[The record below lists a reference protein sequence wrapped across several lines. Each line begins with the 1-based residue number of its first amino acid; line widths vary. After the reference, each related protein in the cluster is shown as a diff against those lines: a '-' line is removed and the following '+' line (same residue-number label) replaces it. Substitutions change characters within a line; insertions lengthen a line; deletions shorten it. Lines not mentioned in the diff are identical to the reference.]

1 MANPKPTGAEVLVA
15 CAQNRVKQEM
25 RLKNKVHAVTVRR
38 EREVQ
43 SKQSKT
49 LE

>member
-1 MANPKPTGAEVLVA
+1 MAKPKPTGAEVLVGEP
-15 CAQNRVKQEM
+15 QNRAKQEM
-25 RLKNKVHAVTVRR
+25 RLKSKVHAVTVRR

-43 SKQSKT
+43 SNT